1 MLFIYQ
7 AFDNALT
14 RLVYEISC
22 CGRFLLLV
30 SYSNLLPNLFQGQ
43 VNFFCEGPLL
53 LTANTALMTAVM
65 ASDNPWQVKALV
77 SKYPMAP
84 IIIV

>member
-1 MLFIYQ
+1 M
-7 AFDNALT
+7 
-14 RLVYEISC
+14 
-22 CGRFLLLV
+22 
-30 SYSNLLPNLFQGQ
+30 PNLFQGQ

-53 LTANTALMTAVM
+53 LAANTALMAVVM

-84 IIIV
+84 INNIMIVSRVKVIIGLF